1 MRTDTIAAIATA
13 AAVSGIGIIRISGPE
28 AFDVA
33 DRIFCPNK
41 GDARVSEME
50 SHTVHYGYIMDGE
63 DPIDEVL
70 LLVMRAPRTYTRED
84 VVEIDCH
91 GGPVVMRRLLD
102 TVLKYGARTAEP
114 GEFTKRAFLNGRIDL
129 SEAEAVIDLINA
141 KSELARQSSVSQL
154 RGAVLTQIREI
165 RGQLLHELAFLEAA
179 LDDPEHYTLE
189 DAGEEIRA
197 VIADAEARVHKLY
210 LSADSGRIL
219 KEGIH
224 TVIVGKPNA
233 GKSTLLNVLVGE
245 ERAIVTEI
253 AGTTRDILEEQIQI
267 GGLALNVIDTAGIR
281 STEDTIEKIGVARAL
296 EYVEQADL
304 IIYVVDS
311 STELDENDEAIIRA
325 IRGKR
330 VIVLLNKSDLPART
344 TEQALRERLAAV
356 CGTDSAQDDAPGE
369 MAERK
374 EPETVILAVSA
385 KEKQGIQDLE
395 DTITKMFFDGKI
407 SFNDEVYITSAR
419 QKALLADAQ
428 QSLQNVLASIDGGMP
443 EDFWT
448 IDMMSAYEELGAVI
462 GESVDD
468 DLVDAVFRDF
478 CMGK

>member
-1 MRTDTIAAIATA
+1 MQTETIAAIATA
-13 AAVSGIGIIRISGPE
+13 AANAGIGVIRISGPE
-28 AFDVA
+28 AFEVA
-33 DRIFCPNK
+33 DRVFRPKK
-41 GDARVSEME
+41 GEARVSGMD
-50 SHTVHYGYIMDGE
+50 SHTIHYGYIADGE
-63 DPIDEVL
+63 EIIDEVL

-91 GGPVVMRRLLD
+91 GGTVVMRRLLD
-102 TVLKYGARTAEP
+102 TVLKYGARPAEP

-129 SEAEAVIDLINA
+129 SQAEAVIDLINA

-154 RGAVLTQIREI
+154 QGAVLIQIREI
-165 RGQLLHELAFLEAA
+165 RADLLHELAFLEAA
-179 LDDPEHYTLE
+179 LDDPEHYSL
-189 DAGEEIRA
+189 DGAQEELRG
-197 VIADAEARVHKLY
+197 VIGDAEEKVRRLL

-253 AGTTRDILEEQIQI
+253 AGTTRDILEEQIRI

-296 EYVEQADL
+296 EYMERADL

-311 STELDENDEAIIRA
+311 STELDENDEEIIRA
-325 IRGKR
+325 IRGR
-330 VIVLLNKSDLPART
+330 RTIVLLNKSDLETKT
-344 TEQALRERLAAV
+344 TEADLRKRLAAQDTV
-356 CGTDSAQDDAPGE
+356 SARDAAAADGGLTDV
-369 MAERK
+369 
-374 EPETVILAVSA
+374 VILPVSA
-385 KEKQGIQDLE
+385 KEKQGITDLE
-395 DTITKMFFDGKI
+395 DTITSLFFDGKI

-419 QKALLADAQ
+419 QKALLAEAE
-428 QSLQNVLASIDGGMP
+428 QSLQNVCASMESGLP

-448 IDMMSAYEELGAVI
+448 IDLMGAYEELGAVI
-462 GESVDD
+462 GESVDE